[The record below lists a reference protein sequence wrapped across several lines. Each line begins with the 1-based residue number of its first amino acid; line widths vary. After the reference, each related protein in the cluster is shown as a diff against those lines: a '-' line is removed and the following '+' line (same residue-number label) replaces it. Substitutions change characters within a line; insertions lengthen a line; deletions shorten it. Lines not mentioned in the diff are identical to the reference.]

1 MIKLSKMKTCPVCDH
16 SIVGRS
22 DKKYCS
28 DQCRNSF
35 NNERKSASKEFTI
48 IYSILKKNR
57 EILEEMVEQRRK
69 KTKKEKLLQQGFN
82 FYYFTSID
90 TAKRGSQ
97 YFCFEYGYYPLENN
111 YYALVKRQ

>member
-1 MIKLSKMKTCPVCDH
+1 MKTCPVCNDP
-16 SIVGRS
+16 IVGRT

-28 DQCRNSF
+28 DHCRNA
-35 NNERKSASKEFTI
+35 NNNKQKNVSKEFTI

-57 EILEEMVEQRRK
+57 EILEEMIGQRTK

-82 FYYFTSID
+82 FYYFTSIS
-90 TAKRGSQ
+90 TARTGSQ

-111 YYALVKRQ
+111 YYVLIKRQ